1 MRPRANLANSG
12 ENARE
17 VIMGTHTPRH
27 AVALGAATFGR
38 RLHRRE
44 AARHLYRRTDRGIY
58 HLTKHDD
65 SGTREVEAQR

>member
-1 MRPRANLANSG
+1 
-12 ENARE
+12 
-17 VIMGTHTPRH
+17 MGTHTPRH